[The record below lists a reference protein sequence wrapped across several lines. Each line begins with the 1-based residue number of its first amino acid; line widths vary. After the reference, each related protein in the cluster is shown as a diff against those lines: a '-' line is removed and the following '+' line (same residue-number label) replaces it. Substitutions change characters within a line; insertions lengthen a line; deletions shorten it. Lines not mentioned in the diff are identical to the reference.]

1 MPIDT
6 QTTDYSEGVL
16 HRTQEYFTTSA
27 AAATALTF
35 SYGFEPKR
43 VVLHNLTDRISDE
56 WFKGMAAAESLHS
69 VAVGTRTLET
79 TDGVTVDTTLRTVTF
94 TATTMAASKAFALLV
109 EG

>member
-6 QTTDYSEGVL
+6 ETRTKADGVV
-16 HRTQEYFTTSA
+16 RREQVYVTTSA
-27 AAATALTF
+27 ATATALTF
-35 SYGFEPKR
+35 TFGFEPKR

-56 WFKGMAAAESLHS
+56 WFSGMAAASSLHS

-79 TDGVTVDTTLRTVTF
+79 TNGVTVSGGDVTF
-94 TATTMAASKAFALLV
+94 TAVTMAASKAFALLV